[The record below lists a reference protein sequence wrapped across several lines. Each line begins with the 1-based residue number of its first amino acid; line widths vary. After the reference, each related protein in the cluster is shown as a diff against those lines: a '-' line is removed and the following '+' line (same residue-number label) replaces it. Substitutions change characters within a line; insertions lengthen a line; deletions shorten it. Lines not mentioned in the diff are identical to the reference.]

1 MMFTRTSTSLLTIL
15 ALTAAACGTA
25 TSGVAE
31 AAEPIAEPMAQD
43 VRYGAEIAD
52 GHTSE
57 PELDV
62 WAPADADEAPVLII
76 LDGEPPSR
84 HSTEEIAAALAGH
97 GFVVLNADWQLDPDH
112 LLATGAHYQAACL
125 VRYARANA
133 ERFGGDPGRVIIV
146 GYSAGGSM
154 ASLLALNGD
163 AVQGQ
168 CEQDESLSP
177 VPDAFIGLAG
187 GFEYL
192 VLDSPEPGFGAHLF
206 TADEARWAMLNPY
219 EHLDAATGVDA
230 LLIHGDSDW
239 TVSPGS
245 TNRFGAALKSRGAD
259 VTIHLIE
266 EVGHDL
272 VSEPAVSIIVDHI
285 AEWMAR
291 G

>member
-1 MMFTRTSTSLLTIL
+1 MFTRTSTSLLTTL
-15 ALTAAACGTA
+15 ALTAAACGTSA
-25 TSGVAE
+25 SGIAE
-31 AAEPIAEPMAQD
+31 AAEPITEPIAQD
-43 VRYGAEIAD
+43 VHYGADVAD
-52 GHTSE
+52 GHTLE

-62 WAPADADEAPVLII
+62 WAPADTENAPVLII
-76 LDGEPPSR
+76 LDGAPPWR
-84 HSTEEIAAALAGH
+84 PDTEEIALALAGR

-133 ERFGGDPGRVIIV
+133 ERLGGDPGRVIIV
-146 GYSAGGSM
+146 GYSAGGSL
-154 ASLLALNGD
+154 ASLLAPNGD

-168 CEQDESLSP
+168 GEQDESLSP

-187 GFEYL
+187 GYEYL

-206 TADEARWAMLNPY
+206 AVDSQRWAMLNPY
-219 EHLDAATGVDA
+219 EHLDAASDVDA

-245 TNRFGAALKSRGAD
+245 TERFGSALESRGAD

-266 EVGHDL
+266 ETGHDL
-272 VSEPAVSIIVDHI
+272 VSEPAVSLVVDHI
-285 AEWMAR
+285 ADWMAL